1 MNLLYVYYVYY
12 NIVYDKY
19 TILIWK
25 FFNIQVKKMINK
37 VTLSTE
43 LQNFIITMS
52 KYYMIFM
59 LSLSENVL
67 FIIILFKVNSVNN
80 LYYIY

>member
-1 MNLLYVYYVYY
+1 
-12 NIVYDKY
+12 
-19 TILIWK
+19 
-25 FFNIQVKKMINK
+25 MINK

-80 LYYIY
+80 LYYI

>member
-67 FIIILFKVNSVNN
+67 FIIILFKANSVNN